1 VVKTQ
6 RLADGTRT
14 VSYNGSRFVNL
25 SVAGVPIGDDVD
37 EDTEINLPGV
47 GSVIFF
53 ETNTSISADQIR
65 GQVIMIHVELDF
77 ATAGLPAGTEI
88 RIAFARTQV
97 ETP

>member
-1 VVKTQ
+1 VPWHVTSEPAPDRPKVSPP
-6 RLADGTRT
+6 RLTHR
-14 VSYNGSRFVNL
+14 GSLARCL
-25 SVAGVPIGDDVD
+25 GGHH
-37 EDTEINLPGV
+37 EINLPGV

-77 ATAGLPAGTEI
+77 ATADLPAGTEI